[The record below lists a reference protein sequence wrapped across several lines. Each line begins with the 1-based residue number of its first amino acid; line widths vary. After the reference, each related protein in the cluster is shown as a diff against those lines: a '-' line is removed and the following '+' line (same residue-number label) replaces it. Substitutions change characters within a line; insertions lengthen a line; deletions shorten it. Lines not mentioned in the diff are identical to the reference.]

1 MTWPSSEPS
10 PARLAALRDAAAE
23 RGEEH
28 AALLFQLHLLAQEDS
43 PEERERLLDLLPEAV
58 RELDEAPAYTGILLR
73 LFVWDQEPWD
83 EAFFSFKT
91 STLMEIAF
99 LLRAEAEQ
107 FSPDGAE
114 ILASRI
120 TLTLWDIYGQSSYVP
135 ELFLLY
141 EIVHMYRG
149 EPREQTLSLYRDILK
164 DCLDMLVQIDAAS
177 VSDLLL
183 IVGTLLETDA
193 ECRAEAL
200 DLVQLCVD
208 IRLEFFGEDTPFLM
222 VARSELM
229 HLYYLMGDSAAA
241 LEQSRILLSQPEADF
256 SRAILCHTHL
266 LIVDILLDRMENAG
280 VDEHLRQAEA
290 LLEALPQEDDEDDR
304 LRFQLH
310 TAWARRYFYS
320 TESPSDLSRMEFHAK
335 QAYLLSRTHEYSGEE
350 SLAAINNLLYPLAY
364 SSQDEEALRL
374 LLEGAALIEE
384 GELYRSRAAA
394 ILYITASFFGLEEI
408 LPPET
413 AQAVQALSTAD
424 NDVVLHFWFLFNSA
438 YTQLQEGLLSQNQ
451 LGRIHT
457 TLDRCEAL
465 LDRLYPGVT
474 TASVALKRAKALLF
488 LRQGARTTA
497 RKWALS
503 ALEDA
508 RTHQNLYPQGMLFS
522 TAIPLLPYLPD
533 LLDRPAL
540 TALLEELAGGMED
553 RIRRILNCR
562 DEEYILKS
570 LWSNTIIIN
579 FTLALA
585 DQGLITIGVNQLYEL
600 IINGK
605 SIYSRLLRINRRRRE
620 AHPEDEP
627 LYRQI
632 DRLRADIMDEKV
644 EELLRGTVRDISVAE
659 EEKRLLEISLS
670 EDPPEDFRWISCGEI
685 LRNLP
690 PAAVLVDYYA
700 YPANRS
706 GDLVLGDMRYAV
718 FVLFRAD
725 GYLRLRQLTSLN
737 FLEVRRNLLFVT
749 AGARATKNK
758 TLARAV
764 GAAGYLSLYQLLFRP
779 VESLVG
785 PEVRT
790 LFFSPD
796 GDLPKL
802 PFSLLSR
809 DSSTFLCDRYSVVYL
824 ESARDLKPDQNIRPV
839 GRETLVIGN
848 PDFSLTPLA
857 PSQVPPVMAGRLVQ
871 KVPFTKLEAQ
881 MVAEKTGAVPLMR
894 RAADKH
900 ALQDCHASIVH
911 IATHGAFFSDQEDDS
926 EEYEYAPNPMRRSC
940 LYFAGAND
948 WLLTGEKDPVL
959 GNGILTAE
967 ELCNYR
973 MDPPDLVVLSA
984 CFSGMGDIRQGNGI
998 VGLQTAFKVQGARV
1012 MLLSI
1017 WEADDFASL
1026 ILMDRFYD
1034 NLSSMPAGQA
1044 LRDAQHYL
1052 RTVTIGELGCA
1063 GWFDER
1069 RFRRIGLVAEDMR
1082 KMSRL
1087 KPTHRPFAQ
1096 IRYWG
1101 GYILYE

>member
-1 MTWPSSEPS
+1 MASLSSD
-10 PARLAALRDAAAE
+10 RLAALRDAAAE

-28 AALLFQLHLLAQEDS
+28 AALLLQLHLMAREDG
-43 PEERERLLDLLPEAV
+43 PEEQERLLELLPESIRA
-58 RELDEAPAYTGILLR
+58 LDEAPVYAGVLLR
-73 LFVWDQEPWD
+73 LFARDQEPWD
-83 EAFFSFKT
+83 EAFFSFDT
-91 STLMEIAF
+91 TTLMEVAL
-99 LLRAEAEQ
+99 LLRAEAEL
-107 FSPDGAE
+107 FSPEEADG
-114 ILASRI
+114 LAGRI
-120 TLTLWDIYGQSSYVP
+120 TLTLWDIYGQTSYVP

-141 EIVHMYRG
+141 EIVHLYQG
-149 EPREQTLSLYRDILK
+149 EPREQTLSLYRDVLE
-164 DCLDMLVQIDAAS
+164 DCLDTLAQIDRVS

-183 IVGTLLETDA
+183 IVGALLADA
-193 ECRAEAL
+193 EDTREEARG
-200 DLVQLCVD
+200 LVQRCVD
-208 IRLEFFGEDTPFLM
+208 IRLDYFDEDSIFLM
-222 VARSELM
+222 VARLQLM
-229 HLYYLMGDSAAA
+229 NLCYAAGDAGAA
-241 LEQSRILLSQPEADF
+241 LTQIRILLRQPEDDVN
-256 SRAILCHTHL
+256 RPLLCHTHL
-266 LIVDILLDRMENAG
+266 LTADILLDRMENAG
-280 VDEHLRQAEA
+280 VAEHLRQAEA
-290 LLEALPQEDDEDDR
+290 LLEALPPAEDEDER
-304 LRFQLH
+304 LRFRLH
-310 TAWARRYFYS
+310 TAWTRYYFGH
-320 TESPSDLSRMEFHAK
+320 TEGPAGLSRMEFHAK
-335 QAYLLSRTHEYSGEE
+335 QAYLLTRAHTYSGEDV
-350 SLAAINNLLYPLAY
+350 LVAINNLLYPLAY
-364 SSQDEEALRL
+364 SSQDEEAMRL

-384 GELYRSRAAA
+384 GALYRSRAAA
-394 ILYITASFFGLEEI
+394 ILYITASFFGLEEL

-413 AQAVQALSTAD
+413 AQAVQALSAAD
-424 NDVVLHFWFLFNSA
+424 SDVTLRFWFLFNSA
-438 YTQLQEGLLSQNQ
+438 YTQLQGGLLSQNQ
-451 LGRIHT
+451 LGRIHA

-497 RKWALS
+497 RKWVLS

-508 RTHQNLYPQGMLFS
+508 RTHQELYPQGMLFS

-540 TALLEELAGGMED
+540 TALMEELAGGMED

-579 FTLALA
+579 STLALA
-585 DQGLITIGVNQLYEL
+585 DQGLITMGVNRLYEL

-620 AHPEDEP
+620 THPEDES

-644 EELLRGTVRDISVAE
+644 EELLRGTTRDISVHE
-659 EEKRLLEISLS
+659 EEKRMLELSLS
-670 EDPPEDFRWISCGEI
+670 EDPPEDFRWITCGEI
-685 LRNLP
+685 LKNLP
-690 PAAVLVDYYA
+690 PDAVLVDYYA

-725 GYLRLRQLTSLN
+725 GYLRLRRLTSLN

-824 ESARDLKPDQNIRPV
+824 ESARDLKPDQSIRPM
-839 GRETLVIGN
+839 GREALVIGN
-848 PDFSLTPLA
+848 PDFSLTPLDPA
-857 PSQVPPVMAGRLVQ
+857 QIPPAMECRLVR
-871 KVPFTKLEAQ
+871 KIPFTKLEAQ

-926 EEYEYAPNPMRRSC
+926 QEYEYAPNPMRRSC

-967 ELCNYR
+967 ELCHYR